1 MSKNQTPNRMRI
13 VSSGRE
19 PQTAATEEISTDEAG
34 PEDVADN
41 ARSISLLIPAAL
53 FLAASAGGG
62 IAASL
67 WLAR

>member
-1 MSKNQTPNRMRI
+1 MSKNQTPNRMRV

-19 PQTAATEEISTDEAG
+19 PQTVATEEISTDEAG
-34 PEDVADN
+34 PEDAAVN
-41 ARSISLLIPAAL
+41 ARSISALIPVVL
-53 FLAASAGGG
+53 FVAASAGGG